1 MHSPSLLDR
10 CADAARLVQCRG
22 RPIPPAH
29 WPAHW
34 NDMHEL
40 EQKYWRDV
48 AKAVLKVGAETLT
61 ASESWR
67 RAVICQFELKQL
79 EEMHQQ
85 LSAEIEMRSS
95 TQHFPASLYPVA
107 APGRR

>member
-10 CADAARLVQCRG
+10 CANAARLAQCRG
-22 RPIPPAH
+22 RSIP
-29 WPAHW
+29 PAHW

-67 RAVICQFELKQL
+67 RAVIGQFELKQL
-79 EEMHQQ
+79 EELHQQ
-85 LSAEIEMRSS
+85 LSAEIGMRSS
-95 TQHFPASLYPVA
+95 TQRFPAA
-107 APGRR
+107 R